1 MIPNTYIPEHIPV
14 ALEAPCPVEEEQQFA
29 ASSSDSSLFSSL
41 SSNDA
46 ILSESEDNEMFVF
59 EDGPC
64 GDPFAYLDAAYEA
77 KQPSYS
83 GNGGLMRCGFSLY
96 SSSAPSYDDLCSHN
110 SDGLCSVQDESSEC
124 PLDGG
129 AKRVGEEKVSDAQR
143 TLQKTK
149 RMSTGDLQRI
159 IDLCKEMSL

>member
-1 MIPNTYIPEHIPV
+1 MVPNTYIPEHIPV
-14 ALEAPCPVEEEQQFA
+14 ALEAPCPVEEEQQFTT
-29 ASSSDSSLFSSL
+29 SSSDSSLFSSL

-46 ILSESEDNEMFVF
+46 ILSESDENEMFVF
-59 EDGPC
+59 EDGPV
-64 GDPFAYLDAAYEA
+64 GDQFACLDAAYEA

-83 GNGGLMRCGFSLY
+83 ETGGLMRCGFSLY
-96 SSSAPSYDDLCSHN
+96 SPSATSYDDFCN
-110 SDGLCSVQDESSEC
+110 QYSDGLCSMQEESNQC

-129 AKRVGEEKVSDAQR
+129 AKRVREQSATNAQR

-159 IDLCKEMSL
+159 IDLCKEISL